1 MKVLQVAKF
10 YHPFIGG
17 VEKVVQEIAEGL
29 NNTIDMRVLVC
40 RILGFGK
47 EAIVNGVRVAYA
59 SCVGVF
65 LSMPISLS
73 LPFLLRRMSSG
84 CDILHFH
91 GPFPLGELAF
101 LLVRPRARTIVWWH
115 MDVIRQ
121 KRMRA
126 LYRPV
131 LLRFLR
137 RVDRIIVATPQHID
151 SSPVLPAFRDKCEV
165 IPYGIEIERFR
176 MSPAAREASDRVRE
190 RHGARIVLFVGRLV
204 YYKGVTHL
212 VRAMQQIDAKL
223 LLVGDGPLKEDLRRA
238 AADLGVADKVCLLG
252 GLSDDEITAHYH
264 ACDVFVLPSVAN
276 TEGFGLV
283 QLEAMACGKPVVN
296 TNLPTGVPYVSVD
309 GETGITVPPGDS
321 LAIAAAVNRLLGD
334 PDLRRRLGE
343 NGRRRV
349 ENGFTRQRMVEKV
362 LDLYRRLERPNA

>member
-1 MKVLQVAKF
+1 
-10 YHPFIGG
+10 
-17 VEKVVQEIAEGL
+17 
-29 NNTIDMRVLVC
+29 
-40 RILGFGK
+40 
-47 EAIVNGVRVAYA
+47 
-59 SCVGVF
+59 
-65 LSMPISLS
+65 
-73 LPFLLRRMSSG
+73 
-84 CDILHFH
+84 
-91 GPFPLGELAF
+91 
-101 LLVRPRARTIVWWH
+101 
-115 MDVIRQ
+115 
-121 KRMRA
+121 MRA

>member
-1 MKVLQVAKF
+1 M
-10 YHPFIGG
+10 
-17 VEKVVQEIAEGL
+17 
-29 NNTIDMRVLVC
+29 
-40 RILGFGK
+40 
-47 EAIVNGVRVAYA
+47 
-59 SCVGVF
+59 
-65 LSMPISLS
+65 
-73 LPFLLRRMSSG
+73 
-84 CDILHFH
+84 
-91 GPFPLGELAF
+91 
-101 LLVRPRARTIVWWH
+101 
-115 MDVIRQ
+115 
-121 KRMRA
+121 
-126 LYRPV
+126 
-131 LLRFLR
+131 
-137 RVDRIIVATPQHID
+137 
-151 SSPVLPAFRDKCEV
+151 
-165 IPYGIEIERFR
+165 
-176 MSPAAREASDRVRE
+176 
-190 RHGARIVLFVGRLV
+190 
-204 YYKGVTHL
+204 
-212 VRAMQQIDAKL
+212 
-223 LLVGDGPLKEDLRRA
+223 
-238 AADLGVADKVCLLG
+238 ADKVCLLG